1 MSVGRHSFRS
11 FPGGCKSGVNVE
23 KLAQRVKPGRQG
35 RQAAPIVTAAAYRG
49 GMSHPAIHL
58 VQANLAWEDKPA
70 SRARIEALL
79 DGASVA
85 PGDLI
90 ALPEMCETGF
100 SMNIERTADEQGQS
114 AAWLSS
120 LAQARRAYT
129 LGGVTVMGPAGD
141 SGKARN
147 RALVFDPQGNEI
159 ARYDKMHPFSY
170 GKEAERFEG
179 GDSVC
184 VFEWHAQGR
193 TVRVSPLI
201 CYDLRFPEAFRA
213 CRGLDAEMFV
223 VIANWPAE
231 RAAHWRAL
239 LRARA
244 IENQAFVVGVNRTGD
259 DPFLAYAGGSVA
271 FDPKGES
278 LGEAGAAEG
287 VVRVEIDGGAVRA
300 WRGVFRAWDDAKP
313 GLLPKV
319 DAQGRIE
326 G

>member
-1 MSVGRHSFRS
+1 M
-11 FPGGCKSGVNVE
+11 NVE
-23 KLAQRVKPGRQG
+23 NLAQRVKRGRQG
-35 RQAAPIVTAAAYRG
+35 RGAAPIVTAAVYLG
-49 GMSHPAIHL
+49 VMSDPSIHL
-58 VQANLAWEDKPA
+58 VQANLAWEDKPV
-70 SRARIEALL
+70 SRSRIEALL
-79 DGASVA
+79 DGASIA

-120 LAQARRAYT
+120 LAQTRRAYA
-129 LGGVTVMGPAGD
+129 LGGITVMGPGG

-147 RALVFDPQGNEI
+147 RALVFDPEGNEI
-159 ARYDKMHPFSY
+159 ARYDKIHPFSY
-170 GKEAERFEG
+170 GKEAESFEG
-179 GDSVC
+179 GDSVT
-184 VFEWHAQGR
+184 VFDWHAQGR

-213 CRGLDAEMFV
+213 CRGLPGGGAEMFV

-231 RAAHWRAL
+231 RAEHWRAL

-244 IENQAFVVGVNRTGD
+244 IENQAFVAGVNRAGD
-259 DPFLAYAGGSVA
+259 DPFLAYAGGSVV
-271 FDPKGES
+271 FDPKGQAAA
-278 LGEAGAAEG
+278 EAGASEEVLSVA
-287 VVRVEIDGGAVRA
+287 IDGGAVRD

-313 GLLPKV
+313 GLLPGIGS
-319 DAQGRIE
+319 DGRLE